1 MRVCRWIFGLL
12 ALSPAELLLA
22 NITGSDLQNFNAT
35 TNGLDFITVQSSET
49 LGPGIF
55 NIGLFANYAVN
66 TLPRYEDANGRESS
80 IDDSIIGA
88 DVNLGIGLTDFWD
101 FGISLPH
108 VVYQDVS
115 FKGSRGE
122 FGDKG
127 MTEIRANTKLRLWGD
142 RSGGIAFVASGNYN
156 LVENNPYVGKDAG
169 PTINLEVAV
178 DSTFMEKI
186 AVGVNAG
193 YRIRSPGKAIIDF
206 PIEPLGDQI
215 IASVAASYLFTTID
229 TKLIVESYFAFPADK
244 ETKTVKA
251 RSASASEVLAGL
263 KYDMTDQLAL
273 HGGAGTEI
281 DNGTASADWR
291 IYTGL
296 NYAFGFEGKKKE
308 PKIVRPAP
316 RKPQKKPTP
325 IARFVEAPREPVGP
339 AEPPGEGDEVFVLRG
354 VNFAF
359 DSSSRVLPGTHDILK
374 ELTDHLKK
382 TGYERIIMEGHTD
395 SVGSEEYNQGL
406 GLSRATTTRDYIV
419 KNLSVDGSKIE
430 LRTYGETRPVADN
443 GNYQGRQ
450 INRRVVFR
458 IFYPK

>member
-1 MRVCRWIFGLL
+1 MRACRWIFGILM
-12 ALSPAELLLA
+12 LSPAELLLA

-35 TNGLDFITVQSSET
+35 TNGLDFVTVQSSET

-55 NIGLFANYAVN
+55 NFGLFANYAVN
-66 TLPRYEDANGRESS
+66 TLPRYKDANKRETS

-88 DVNLGIGLTDFWD
+88 DINLGVGLASFWD
-101 FGISLPH
+101 IGISFPH
-108 VVYQDVS
+108 VVYQEVAFEGD
-115 FKGSRGE
+115 RGE

-127 MTEIRANTKLRLWGD
+127 MTEIRGNTKIRLWGD
-142 RSGGIAFVASGNYN
+142 RSQGIAFIASANYN

-169 PTINLEVAV
+169 PTFNFEVAA
-178 DSTFMEKI
+178 DTTFYERV

-193 YRIRSPGKAIIDF
+193 YRIRSPGTAIPAF

-215 IASVAASYLFTTID
+215 IASVAASYLFTSID
-229 TKLIVESYFAFPADK
+229 TKLIFESYFGFPAEDG
-244 ETKTVKA
+244 TKTA
-251 RSASASEVLAGL
+251 DQRNASAAEMLLGVKHDL
-263 KYDMTDQLAL
+263 TDQLAL
-273 HGGAGTEI
+273 HGGAGTEVE
-281 DNGTASADWR
+281 NGTASADWR

-296 NYAFGFEGKKKE
+296 NYNFGFEGKKQE

-325 IARFVEAPREPVGP
+325 VAKFVETPDPVGP

-359 DSSSRVLPGTHDILK
+359 DSSSRVLPGTHNILK

-382 TGYERIIMEGHTD
+382 TGYDRIIMEGHTD

-406 GLSRATTTRDYIV
+406 GLSRAQTTRDYMV
-419 KNLSVDGSKIE
+419 KNLGIDGSKVE
-430 LRTYGETRPVADN
+430 VRTYGETRPVADN